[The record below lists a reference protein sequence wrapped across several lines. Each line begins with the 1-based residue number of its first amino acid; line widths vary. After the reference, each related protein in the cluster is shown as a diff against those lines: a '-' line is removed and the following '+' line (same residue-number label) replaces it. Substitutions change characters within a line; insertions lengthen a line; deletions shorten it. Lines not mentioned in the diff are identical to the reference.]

1 MRIGELIAYCRCF
14 LCFQKGGKIRNN
26 IEVRIAMI
34 KANIKHYQVAE
45 KLGIAEHNFSRKL
58 RYELSKKE
66 KDRVLQAIKELK
78 GGNY

>member
-1 MRIGELIAYCRCF
+1 M
-14 LCFQKGGKIRNN
+14 
-26 IEVRIAMI
+26 M

-58 RYELSKKE
+58 RYELSNKE